1 MVLRLDAAF
10 ALGGRNFVANILR
23 SDFLGLYARSLS
35 TKPLAVW
42 ISRSLCALSET
53 VKRK

>member
-1 MVLRLDAAF
+1 MVLRLDAAS
-10 ALGGRNFVANILR
+10 ALDGKRFVANILR
-23 SDFLGLYARSLS
+23 SGFLGLYARSLS
-35 TKPLAVW
+35 TNPLAVW